1 MTQQPMMYRSRN
13 SMYLAS
19 QGGDMPLHAEEE
31 ADNNQNEDTLK
42 GVPEMPEEEEA
53 EALRMVTMHFIP
65 IFFYIFSVTICRN
78 GPHIFISYIF
88 WKFPLIHFFIFVFWI
103 S

>member
-1 MTQQPMMYRSRN
+1 
-13 SMYLAS
+13 MYLAS

-65 IFFYIFSVTICRN
+65 LVFIFLALKFIERNSNLQFSYSVKI
-78 GPHIFISYIF
+78 PSV
-88 WKFPLIHFFIFVFWI
+88 HFFVLWI